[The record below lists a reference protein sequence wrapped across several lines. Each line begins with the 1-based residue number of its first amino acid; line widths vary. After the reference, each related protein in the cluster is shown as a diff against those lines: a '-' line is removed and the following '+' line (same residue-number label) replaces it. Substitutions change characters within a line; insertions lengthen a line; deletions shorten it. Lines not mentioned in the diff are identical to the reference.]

1 VKEEEERPSQFKS
14 ERFGE
19 REEEKNERMKKRL

>member
-19 REEEKNERMKKRL
+19 REEEKKK